1 MSFSAYLVG
10 SWERRHGIQTTIQ
23 IINPTLRR
31 LEVTVAA
38 LDNDGNF
45 LACED
50 KLLGKNDMWEILIP
64 EFAGTEEFG
73 VVKAIS
79 HSGSVVTPGIV
90 GFQRHFLVIPSETE
104 AAFSESPLA
113 AIPNL
118 DDIWIDEFTR
128 FRGSCP

>member
-10 SWERRHGIQTTIQ
+10 SWERRYGIQTTIQ
-23 IINPTLRR
+23 IINPTISR
-31 LEVTVAA
+31 LEVTVAV
-38 LDNDGNF
+38 LDNDGIF

-50 KLLGKNDMWEILIP
+50 KPLGKNDMWEILIP
-64 EFAGTEEFG
+64 KFAGTEDFG

-79 HSGSVVTPGIV
+79 HSASLVTPGIV
-90 GFQRHFLVIPSETE
+90 GFQRHFLAIPAEKE

-118 DDIWIDEFTR
+118 DNLWDDEFTR